1 MTERV
6 GTPEGAYYRAQ
17 YIQERS
23 LQLLDYDSIRNNLSE
38 KTTFHRSVELV
49 GAMKPSYLI
58 NEVEILQSETSEARY
73 LLNVSGNLS
82 LGGVV
87 DISDPVRRSDLGGI
101 LTGQEL
107 LHIASSIDSF
117 SHLRRFVI
125 EHSDKAVLLG
135 EIARNIADLSYL
147 S

>member
-1 MTERV
+1 M
-6 GTPEGAYYRAQ
+6 
-17 YIQERS
+17 
-23 LQLLDYDSIRNNLSE
+23 
-38 KTTFHRSVELV
+38 ELV
-49 GAMKPSYLI
+49 TAMKPSYLI

-107 LHIASSIDSF
+107 LEVERYQSLSLDDLEGVRA
-117 SHLRRFVI
+117 
-125 EHSDKAVLLG
+125 AVATRPMVERALAKMG
-135 EIARNIADLSYL
+135 EPNG
-147 S
+147 